1 MIGCGISADDKYAS
15 HPEIRRDS
23 KEEKQLYSTR
33 KMTTQTLVYGAIL
46 TALVVVLQCMGQ
58 FIRFGMFSISLVLI
72 PIVIGA
78 AVCGPKI
85 STWLGFV
92 FGLVVLMTDA
102 GAFLAVD
109 VFGTVVTVLV
119 KGLGCGLA
127 AGLVYKLVE
136 RKNRYVAV
144 VCAAVTCPI
153 VNTGI
158 FLLGCVVFFLETIRG
173 WGAAGGYENVAD
185 YMILGLAGGNFLF
198 EMAVNVVL
206 CPVVIRLL
214 HIILKD
220 RSPVHTVA
228 IPSHTDDHQI

>member
-1 MIGCGISADDKYAS
+1 M
-15 HPEIRRDS
+15 R
-23 KEEKQLYSTR
+23 STR
-33 KMTTQTLVYGAIL
+33 KMSTQNLVYGAIL
-46 TALVVVLQCMGQ
+46 TALVVILQCMGQ

-85 STWLGFV
+85 STWLGLV
-92 FGLVVLMTDA
+92 FGAVVLMTDA

-119 KGLGCGLA
+119 KGTGCGLV

-136 RKNRYVAV
+136 KKNRYVAV
-144 VCAAVTCPI
+144 VCAAIVCPV

-158 FLLGCVVFFLETIRG
+158 FLAGCVLFFLETVRG
-173 WGAAGGYENVAD
+173 WGASVGYENVAD
-185 YMILGLAGGNFLF
+185 YMILGLVGGNFLF
-198 EMAVNVVL
+198 EMAVNVIL

-214 HIILKD
+214 HIIQKN
-220 RSPVHTVA
+220 RPAAQRAA
-228 IPSHTDDHQI
+228 IPSSTEDREFDD